1 MQTYD
6 HNQPSGSSSWVVNH
20 NFNTDA
26 VAIDVFIDNGG
37 DLEKILPAD
46 IVASSSNT
54 ITITF
59 SSAQTGWARVI
70 GL

>member
-6 HNQPSGSSSWVVNH
+6 HNQASGSSSWVINH
-20 NFNTDA
+20 DFDTDS
-26 VAIDVFIDNGG
+26 VAIDVFVDNGG

-46 IVASSSNT
+46 VVASSDNT
-54 ITITF
+54 LTITF

>member
-6 HNQPSGSSSWVVNH
+6 HHQTSGSTSWVVNH
-20 NFNTDA
+20 SFGTDA
-26 VAIDVFIDNGG
+26 IALDVFIDNGG
-37 DLEKILPAD
+37 DLEKILPLD

-54 ITITF
+54 VTVTF
-59 SSAQTGWARVI
+59 SSAQTGWVRVI